1 MKHFNDHT
9 DDDTYD
15 GKLTSKISGIRM
27 MFSRLGNTVTNKDR
41 QKITTELYE
50 TEKKKNLSDKQK
62 GKIYDHLV
70 ELVNTFNK
78 KEEYKYHDRDDLD
91 YYEIFLIMIMI
102 MMIIIANQ
110 YQSKVVLK
118 IVINIM
124 KSEVIKTKNSVKQY
138 LYKILTHL
146 RDLINNHKDLKN
158 IKFKKI

>member
-1 MKHFNDHT
+1 MKYFNYHT

-15 GKLTSKISGIRM
+15 GKITGKISGIRM
-27 MFSRLGNTVTNKDR
+27 IFSRLGNTVTNKDR

-110 YQSKVVLK
+110 Y
-118 IVINIM
+118 
-124 KSEVIKTKNSVKQY
+124 
-138 LYKILTHL
+138 
-146 RDLINNHKDLKN
+146 
-158 IKFKKI
+158 

>member
-1 MKHFNDHT
+1 MLDWEELRTEKKLTKEDLIINLLKWENGDAERNYMKHFNDHT

-110 YQSKVVLK
+110 Y
-118 IVINIM
+118 
-124 KSEVIKTKNSVKQY
+124 
-138 LYKILTHL
+138 
-146 RDLINNHKDLKN
+146 
-158 IKFKKI
+158 

>member
-1 MKHFNDHT
+1 MKYFNDHT

-15 GKLTSKISGIRM
+15 GKITGKISGIRM
-27 MFSRLGNTVTNKDR
+27 IFSRLGNTVTNKDR

-110 YQSKVVLK
+110 
-118 IVINIM
+118 
-124 KSEVIKTKNSVKQY
+124 
-138 LYKILTHL
+138 
-146 RDLINNHKDLKN
+146 
-158 IKFKKI
+158 